1 VTPRDPVSGT
11 LRRMRVTVLICT
23 AATLAA
29 LSTACPGETIV
40 NTGEPPPATPM
51 ATSPAPSTVASNV
64 HLANAFDYVAHPQGD
79 AVYYFVTPSGRWA
92 CAIVPHVK
100 AGCQSAARSGSAMP
114 GAPEVASGPSGEA
127 TPANAIVVEREGDAR
142 FVALEAPEFV
152 VNPGPAKE
160 LPFNRILAVAGF
172 RCNVQESAG
181 VACMSE
187 ISGKGFT
194 FSQDGFVPQ
203 YTDVPAN
210 AP

>member
-1 VTPRDPVSGT
+1 
-11 LRRMRVTVLICT
+11 
-23 AATLAA
+23 
-29 LSTACPGETIV
+29 
-40 NTGEPPPATPM
+40 
-51 ATSPAPSTVASNV
+51 
-64 HLANAFDYVAHPQGD
+64 
-79 AVYYFVTPSGRWA
+79 
-92 CAIVPHVK
+92 
-100 AGCQSAARSGSAMP
+100 
-114 GAPEVASGPSGEA
+114 
-127 TPANAIVVEREGDAR
+127 
-142 FVALEAPEFV
+142 
-152 VNPGPAKE
+152 